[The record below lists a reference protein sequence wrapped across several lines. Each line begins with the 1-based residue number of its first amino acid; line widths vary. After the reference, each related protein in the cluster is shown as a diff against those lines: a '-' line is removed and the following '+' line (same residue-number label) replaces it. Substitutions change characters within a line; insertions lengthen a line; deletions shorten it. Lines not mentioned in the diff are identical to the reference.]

1 MANFSAAQA
10 INQASPLIKSRVDQS
25 HGRIRF
31 FESLYAAP
39 ASGAAPAIAD
49 KIIWGTLPIGA
60 VLLTHLAQMAWNTG
74 VEIGRAHV

>member
-39 ASGAAPAIAD
+39 ASGTAPAIAD
-49 KIIWGTLPIGA
+49 KII
-60 VLLTHLAQMAWNTG
+60 
-74 VEIGRAHV
+74 